1 MFPYPPWVRSPAYVP
16 LMADNRWTNQ
26 ARWQM
31 HSLRLVYIRYCLA
44 GQSWSCDVWLST
56 PFGVARGSINSG
68 TGRDEYLLNN
78 KFNLSKELSKKEH
91 STVLTPAEG
100 QVGNLWKVPTGFRNE
115 GIFWWPYKVWFY
127 WNVWCENQVS
137 KVKEGTK
144 AKSGKINTDGCLK
157 KTRCE
162 REKGEMTAVA
172 VKSSRRI
179 FV

>member
-16 LMADNRWTNQ
+16 FMADNRWTDQ

-31 HSLRLVYIRYCLA
+31 HSLHLVHIHYCLA

-68 TGRDEYLLNN
+68 NGRDEYLLNN
-78 KFNLSKELSKKEH
+78 KSNQSKELSKKEH

-100 QVGNLWKVPTGFRNE
+100 QAGNLWKVPTGFRNE
-115 GIFWWPYKVWFY
+115 VRFY

-144 AKSGKINTDGCLK
+144 AKSGEVNTDGCLK

-179 FV
+179 SV